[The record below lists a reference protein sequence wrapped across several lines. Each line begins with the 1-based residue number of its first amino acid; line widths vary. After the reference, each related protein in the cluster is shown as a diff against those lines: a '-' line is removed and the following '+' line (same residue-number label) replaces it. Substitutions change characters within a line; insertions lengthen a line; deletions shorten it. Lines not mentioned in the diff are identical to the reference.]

1 MTRLSKSQHGADI
14 DHDHFLINRWLE
26 IWVCESKHFSEGVAI
41 NKHGEFAA
49 CFGSKP
55 YDVPSPIEQNNRH
68 ILILKRLF
76 DSRAI
81 KLPTR
86 LGFSIKPDLRS
97 LVLVSKNA
105 RVSRQTSR

>member
-1 MTRLSKSQHGADI
+1 M
-14 DHDHFLINRWLE
+14 
-26 IWVCESKHFSEGVAI
+26 CESKHFSEGVAI